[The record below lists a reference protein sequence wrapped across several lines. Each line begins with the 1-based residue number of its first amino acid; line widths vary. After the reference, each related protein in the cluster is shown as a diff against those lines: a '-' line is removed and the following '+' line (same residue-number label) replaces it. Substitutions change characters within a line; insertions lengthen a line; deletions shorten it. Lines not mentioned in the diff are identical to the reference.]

1 MQLIRANYRLCSVL
15 KKEIE
20 MKKAEVEYVSRKD
33 CEDAGFVRVPGRP
46 IQKLSTLEVY
56 ETKGYLDYGDQKYT
70 SMDRVAV
77 GKKLYRDY
85 YLGGLVTVQAVD
97 PGKIKVDGCG
107 SLVGAEKKD
116 FHESR
121 YHKAMAIIPAE
132 FREVVRLVVIE
143 DKPIKVIGSDRQ
155 VNKELFLKRVD
166 LCRGLDRLLD
176 FYLRRY

>member
-1 MQLIRANYRLCSVL
+1 
-15 KKEIE
+15 

-46 IQKLSTLEVY
+46 IQKLSTLQVY

-77 GKKLYRDY
+77 GLQLATDF
-85 YLGGLVTVQAVD
+85 YLGGLNTVSAVD
-97 PGKIKVDGCG
+97 VGKIRVDGGG
-107 SLVGAEKKD
+107 SIVGAERKA
-116 FHESR
+116 FHEDR
-121 YHKAMAIIPAE
+121 YRKAIATVPAE
-132 FREVVRLVVIE
+132 FWEVVRLVVIE

-166 LCRGLDRLLD
+166 LCRGLDRLID
-176 FYLRRY
+176 FYLSRY

>member
-1 MQLIRANYRLCSVL
+1 
-15 KKEIE
+15 

-46 IQKLSTLEVY
+46 IQKLSTLQVY

-77 GKKLYRDY
+77 GLQLATDF
-85 YLGGLVTVQAVD
+85 YLGGLNTVSAVD
-97 PGKIKVDGCG
+97 PGKIRVDGGGG
-107 SLVGAEKKD
+107 SFGAEKRQ
-116 FHESR
+116 FHEDR
-121 YHKAMAIIPAE
+121 YHKAMAIIPTE

-166 LCRGLDRLLD
+166 LCRGLDRLID